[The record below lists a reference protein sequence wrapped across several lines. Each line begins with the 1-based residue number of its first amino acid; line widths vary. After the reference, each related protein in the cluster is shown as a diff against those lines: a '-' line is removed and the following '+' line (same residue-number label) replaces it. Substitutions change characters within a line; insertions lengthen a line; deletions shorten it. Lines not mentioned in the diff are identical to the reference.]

1 MAKQTLN
8 DAELMFS
15 AAQIIADS
23 QPTPHQQNEID
34 LGSTAMGEARCKKA
48 L

>member
-1 MAKQTLN
+1 MAKQTLS

-23 QPTPHQQNEID
+23 AANTASTNEID
-34 LGSTAMGEARCKKA
+34 LGINCDG
-48 L
+48 